1 MLPLILPMVFLT
13 KNPQSYHV
21 ILGQLPLH
29 FCLWRHVKTH
39 HFAGESPFIP
49 CFLNGLQPYALWF
62 SSFLGIRWCKDIWY
76 IYIYIYI
83 YKWKKNIEWRL
94 KTACTLIYIY
104 ITYIM
109 HIFANMYTFQY
120 RSIDLSIHLSIYR
133 SIDLIYLFIYSYLS
147 IPIYLY
153 LFLSIPIYLF
163 LSIYSYLS
171 NRIYLYNPIYLILS
185 I

>member
-1 MLPLILPMVFLT
+1 M
-13 KNPQSYHV
+13 
-21 ILGQLPLH
+21 
-29 FCLWRHVKTH
+29 
-39 HFAGESPFIP
+39 
-49 CFLNGLQPYALWF
+49 
-62 SSFLGIRWCKDIWY
+62 SFLVNFPSIFAYDDTSKLTILLVNHPSSLAFWMDCSHTLCGFLAFLAFDGARIYDIY

-133 SIDLIYLFIYSYLS
+133 SIDLSIYLSIPIYLFLSISIYSYLFLSIYSYLS
-147 IPIYLY
+147 IPIYL
-153 LFLSIPIYLF
+153 IV
-163 LSIYSYLS
+163 SIY
-171 NRIYLYNPIYLILS
+171 IILS

>member
-1 MLPLILPMVFLT
+1 M
-13 KNPQSYHV
+13 
-21 ILGQLPLH
+21 
-29 FCLWRHVKTH
+29 
-39 HFAGESPFIP
+39 
-49 CFLNGLQPYALWF
+49 
-62 SSFLGIRWCKDIWY
+62 SFLVNFPSIFAYDDTSKLTILLVNHPSSLAFWMDCSHTLCGFLAFLAFDGAR
-76 IYIYIYI
+76 IYDIYI
-83 YKWKKNIEWRL
+83 YKWKKHIEWRL
-94 KTACTLIYIY
+94 KTACTLIYIYIY

-133 SIDLIYLFIYSYLS
+133 SIDLSIYLS
-147 IPIYLY
+147 IPIYLFLSISIYSY